1 MLCVAC
7 LKSHKWG
14 LFPPRSDPHNHII
27 WTIVNLFDILDE
39 IHNLP
44 STLQLS
50 KFVCPLRS
58 PPPQTG
64 PAFSASCSED
74 PATTQV
80 WSSVFNNYKSCIVFG
95 IFSKYSQH
103 LWSSLTK
110 CRQHL
115 DEQSRIDGAADPAAA
130 ASTATA
136 ATSRSATTTSPAAR
150 RTSEQS
156 LPSSRAGSSCRRRG
170 RSSWRWSSRPAA
182 ALGPAAD
189 VAARGTAGEEEARV
203 LFLSI
208 SI

>member
-14 LFPPRSDPHNHII
+14 LFPPRSEPYIDII
-27 WTIVNLFDILDE
+27 WMKVNLFDILDE

-80 WSSVFNNYKSCIVFG
+80 WSYVLNKSYILFG
-95 IFSKYSQH
+95 FFDVANIFGQNI
-103 LWSSLTK
+103 LNIFG
-110 CRQHL
+110 RQHL
-115 DEQSRIDGAADPAAA
+115 DKQSRIDRAADPAAA

-170 RSSWRWSSRPAA
+170 RSSWRWSTRPAA

-189 VAARGTAGEEEARV
+189 VAARGAAGEE
-203 LFLSI
+203 
-208 SI
+208 